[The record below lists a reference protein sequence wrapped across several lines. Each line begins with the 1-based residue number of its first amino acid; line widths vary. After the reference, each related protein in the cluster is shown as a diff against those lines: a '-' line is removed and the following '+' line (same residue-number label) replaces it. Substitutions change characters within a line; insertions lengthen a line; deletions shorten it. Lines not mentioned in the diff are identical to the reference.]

1 MNGDM
6 GVVIRI
12 DVNDDEENVLVCRFG
27 DHDVTYTQDE
37 LNELGL
43 AYAITI
49 HKSQGGQAP
58 VVIMPISTSHYIML
72 ARNLVYT
79 GITRAEKTCVMIGTM
94 KAIAIAVR
102 NDRVMKRNTR
112 LRDRFALEMAVKTW
126 AKNSI
131 FETVC
136 NSPN

>member
-37 LNELGL
+37 LKELGL

-79 GITRAEKTCVMIGTM
+79 GITRAEKICVMIGTR
-94 KAIAIAVR
+94 KALAIAVR
-102 NDRVMKRNTR
+102 NDQAVQRNTR
-112 LRDRFALEMAVKTW
+112 LGKRILSRMKEGVAHERHRYADG
-126 AKNSI
+126 
-131 FETVC
+131 
-136 NSPN
+136 